1 MLKFGLLIILLN
13 IFLKLVLGIGLW
25 KMAMDSKMNYSAEYH
40 EEPIEGGNPD
50 ILRGQNN
57 NVNKGNIPVIITN
70 TEIISNT
77 NNKETKTFVFSEYFI
92 INLHNSLNK

>member
-50 ILRGQNN
+50 ILRGQNAERMGRGITGEQ
-57 NVNKGNIPVIITN
+57 KEGN
-70 TEIISNT
+70 
-77 NNKETKTFVFSEYFI
+77 
-92 INLHNSLNK
+92 H